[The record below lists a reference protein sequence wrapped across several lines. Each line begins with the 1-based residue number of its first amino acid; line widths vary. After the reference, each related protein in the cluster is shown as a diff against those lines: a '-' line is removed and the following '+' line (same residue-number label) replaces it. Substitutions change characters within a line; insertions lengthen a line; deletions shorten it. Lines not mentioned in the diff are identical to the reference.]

1 MKKVLVSHIRNEEY
15 LLPFWLK
22 YHKKYFDHGVIV
34 DYNSTDNS
42 VEVIKEICPE
52 WDVIPSRNGKMETLI
67 MDREIEDIEASYP
80 GCWKMCLSTTEFLV
94 GDYNKLNNIPV
105 NNHIFVPAFQ
115 MVDSIDTEGGYPDND
130 IDLILQ
136 RTDGI
141 HYNDPINYPVEP
153 FIPSNPRWE
162 NSIRSWRNGWS
173 TRRARLLHSYD
184 KLEYPIGRH
193 YGNYDEISED
203 FVIVYYRFSPFN
215 QTTLARITGI
225 QDNLTEEDK
234 QKGYGFEHFM
244 TPEETTNWFKVWQ
257 QSSRDLKQD
266 IQRYID
272 LLPKT

>member
-1 MKKVLVSHIRNEEY
+1 MKKILVSHIRNEEY

-22 YHKKYFDHGVIV
+22 HHKKYFDHGVIV

-42 VEVIKEICPE
+42 VNVIKEICPE
-52 WDVIPSRNGKMETLI
+52 WDVIPSRNDKMETLV
-67 MDREIEDIEASYP
+67 MDREIEDIEAAYP

-94 GDYNKLNNIPV
+94 GDYNKLDSLPLNSHQLI
-105 NNHIFVPAFQ
+105 PAFQ
-115 MVDSIDTEGGYPDND
+115 MIDSPDTEGKYPDD
-130 IDLILQ
+130 DVDLILQ
-136 RTDGI
+136 RTNGI
-141 HYNDPINYPVEP
+141 HFNEPITYPTER

-162 NSIRSWRNGWS
+162 DSIRCWGNGWS

-184 KLEYPIGRH
+184 KITYPTGRH
-193 YGNYDEISED
+193 FGNYNEISND

-215 QTTLARITGI
+215 DTTLARITGI

-234 QKGYGFEHFM
+234 QRGFGFEHFM

-257 QSSRDLKQD
+257 QSARDLKQD

-272 LLPKT
+272 LLPKS

>member
-1 MKKVLVSHIRNEEY
+1 MNKVLVSHIRNEEY
-15 LLPFWLK
+15 LLPFWLRH
-22 YHKKYFDHGVIV
+22 HKKYFDHGVIV

-52 WDVIPSRNGKMETLI
+52 WDVIPSRNDKMETLI
-67 MDREIEDIEASYP
+67 MDREIEDIEAFYS

-94 GDYNKLNNIPV
+94 GDYNKLNSSPLNS
-105 NNHIFVPAFQ
+105 HIFVPAFQ
-115 MVDSIDTEGGYPDND
+115 MVDSPENEGKYPDND

-141 HYNDPINYPVEP
+141 HFNDTINYPSEP
-153 FIPSNPRWE
+153 FMPSSVWE
-162 NSIRSWRNGWS
+162 TNIRKNWTSGWS

-184 KLEYPIGRH
+184 KLTYPVGRH
-193 YGNYDEISED
+193 FSNFNEISND
-203 FVIVYYRFSPFN
+203 FIILYYRFSPFN
-215 QTTLARITGI
+215 KTTLSRITGI

-257 QSSRDLKQD
+257 ASSRDLKPH
-266 IQRYID
+266 IQHYID
-272 LLPKT
+272 LLPKS